1 MNRFS
6 SDVDV
11 LDLRIPAQMSDAL
24 FCLAN
29 TAAVLVTISC
39 STPEIIAFFIP
50 IIVAGGFLQVRTIV
64 LNKGPANILPNV
76 FFSKYF

>member
-50 IIVAGGFLQVRTIV
+50 IIVAGGFLQVRTIR
-64 LNKGPANILPNV
+64 NKGQANNLSNV